1 MAAKKRLSFFFWGG
15 KISRGLIFGVV
26 ILDLHSNSRR
36 NKASSTSIE
45 LLAMPSHLDNL
56 GYSIL
61 SSNKVETENT
71 YMQKSWF
78 TGRNQAV
85 ASIIFCF

>member
-1 MAAKKRLSFFFWGG
+1 MEGESGGQEKIVVFFLFR

-26 ILDLHSNSRR
+26 FWDLHSNSRR

-56 GYSIL
+56 LYPGLFNS
-61 SSNKVETENT
+61 V
-71 YMQKSWF
+71 
-78 TGRNQAV
+78 
-85 ASIIFCF
+85 